1 MRRQIWTTY
10 TNLNDWYDSWEK
22 FLVSHGFATE
32 IIHESGTKE
41 IVFTDD
47 QKRRIINVDETNLSL
62 DGSDGGR

>member
-22 FLVSHGFATE
+22 FLVSHGFAAE
-32 IIHESGTKE
+32 IIYESGTKE

-47 QKRRIINVDETNLSL
+47 QK
-62 DGSDGGR
+62 

>member
-1 MRRQIWTTY
+1 VEMRRQIWTTY

-47 QKRRIINVDETNLSL
+47 QK
-62 DGSDGGR
+62 